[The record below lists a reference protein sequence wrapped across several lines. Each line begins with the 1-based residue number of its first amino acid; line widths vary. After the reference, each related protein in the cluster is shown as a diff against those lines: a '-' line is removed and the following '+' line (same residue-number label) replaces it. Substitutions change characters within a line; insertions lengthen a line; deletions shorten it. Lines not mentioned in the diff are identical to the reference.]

1 MIAYR
6 YNAKNRNDRNF
17 NNCGRE
23 KNPNAVRFYAS
34 NMAYASKYQYIHDE
48 EGNVVYECE
57 LEVTEVS
64 GNLFDM
70 AAGYA
75 SLAAY
80 RQLVDAEL
88 STMHKE
94 YSRLLASA
102 KNAKERKMFE
112 SWIANIPGHEANIA
126 MRLRSDEFQHLSDFE
141 LQNTL
146 VAELKSM
153 GFDGYFTKNEIAI
166 F

>member
-6 YNAKNRNDRNF
+6 YNARNRNDRKF
-17 NNCGRE
+17 NNCGNE
-23 KNPNAVRFYAS
+23 KNPNAVRFYAT
-34 NMAYASKYQYIHDE
+34 NLDYAARYQFIHDE
-48 EGNVVYECE
+48 QGNVVYECE
-57 LEVTEVS
+57 LEVTEVNA
-64 GNLFDM
+64 NLFDM

-80 RQLVDAEL
+80 RQMVDAEL
-88 STMHKE
+88 ATMHSE
-94 YSRLLASA
+94 YSRLLAFA
-102 KNAKERKMFE
+102 KTAKERKMFE
-112 SWIANIPGHEANIA
+112 SLIAAIPAHEANIA

-146 VAELKSM
+146 AAELKSM

>member
-34 NMAYASKYQYIHDE
+34 NMAYASKYQFIHDE

-80 RQLVDAEL
+80 RQLVDSIVGKMRADYIKFRD
-88 STMHKE
+88 T
-94 YSRLLASA
+94 A
-102 KNAKERKMFE
+102 KSAKERKMFQGF
-112 SWIANIPGHEANIA
+112 ID
-126 MRLRSDEFQHLSDFE
+126 RLVNEEDSVVRGLFDREFQDLSDFE

-146 VAELKSM
+146 VAELKSI

>member
-6 YNAKNRNDRNF
+6 YNAKNRNDRNL

-34 NMAYASKYQYIHDE
+34 NMAYASKYQFIHDE

-80 RQLVDAEL
+80 RQLVDSIVVKMRADYIKFRD
-88 STMHKE
+88 T
-94 YSRLLASA
+94 A
-102 KNAKERKMFE
+102 KSAKERKMFQGFIDGLVNE
-112 SWIANIPGHEANIA
+112 EDSVVRGLFD
-126 MRLRSDEFQHLSDFE
+126 REFQDLSDFE

-146 VAELKSM
+146 VAELKSI

>member
-34 NMAYASKYQYIHDE
+34 NMAYASKYQFIHDE

-80 RQLVDAEL
+80 RQLVDSIVGKMRADYIKFRD
-88 STMHKE
+88 T
-94 YSRLLASA
+94 A
-102 KNAKERKMFE
+102 KSAKERKMFQGFIDGLVNE
-112 SWIANIPGHEANIA
+112 EDSVVRGLFD
-126 MRLRSDEFQHLSDFE
+126 REFQDLSDFE

-146 VAELKSM
+146 VAELKSI

>member
-6 YNAKNRNDRNF
+6 YNCQNRIDRKF

-23 KNPNAVRFYAS
+23 KNPNSVRFYAS
-34 NMAYASKYQYIHDE
+34 NMDYAARYQFIHDE

-80 RQLVDAEL
+80 RQMVD
-88 STMHKE
+88 SIVGKM
-94 YSRLLASA
+94 LADYTKFRDTA
-102 KNAKERKMFE
+102 KTAKERKMFQGFIDGLAKE
-112 SWIANIPGHEANIA
+112 EASIVDGLVS
-126 MRLRSDEFQHLSDFE
+126 REFQDLSDFE

>member
-6 YNAKNRNDRNF
+6 YNCNSRTDRKF
-17 NNCGRE
+17 NNCGIE

-34 NMAYASKYQYIHDE
+34 NMDYAARYQFIHDE
-48 EGNVVYECE
+48 EGNVVYECK

-75 SLAAY
+75 SLSAY
-80 RQLVDAEL
+80 RQLVDAEFA
-88 STMHKE
+88 TMRNE
-94 YSRLLASA
+94 YSRLLATA

-112 SWIANIPGHEANIA
+112 SWIANIPAQEANIA
-126 MRLRSDEFQHLSDFE
+126 MRLRSNEFQYLSDFE